1 MKDVE
6 SCTMNNEVK
15 WYLRSAEM
23 GFPKAICF
31 DPLHGHPTV
40 TVPFDFLSSDPVSAF
55 GSVMIAI

>member
-1 MKDVE
+1 M
-6 SCTMNNEVK
+6 SCTINNEVK

-31 DPLHGHPTV
+31 DIFDPLHGHPTV
-40 TVPFDFLSSDPVSAF
+40 TVPFDFLWSDPVIAF